1 MIYRIYGQKDAT
13 IYEQDLRKNQNTGG
27 DEILEV
33 TKFHDED
40 TNSVWIGNS
49 RILTKFDL
57 TSISSSVV
65 SGDISGSIKY
75 FLNLTSVEEN
85 EVQSEYQLDIYPVSQ
100 SWSEGVGKFNYTPTT
115 KDGVSWQYPSG
126 TQLWNVDS
134 SSVFNGVEISQ
145 KPTEG
150 ILLLQNFSDGTGSL
164 FLTESINDINGNSPS
179 MSILNEQLI
188 ISASNFAGTTLIVPL
203 YLENNR
209 TYGVQFQID
218 PKDYTDIQFRVET
231 PSGVIQNQDSYT
243 DMVGN
248 ITTPS
253 TQSFDLTS
261 TETGEYKLRFTFFD
275 NDGTST
281 STIGIFDELFVT
293 EKDGN
298 TLVWETFSVN
308 KGGFVKRDV
317 IVNSDGNSPTLETSA
332 SKLSL
337 KASNIGGASAE
348 YTKEL
353 SNALQYTITSE
364 LDLGNYPSI
373 GFDLYNP
380 LDLKMTPTQVSGL
393 QSSYTTSQTQSLV
406 FTPPT
411 TGKYRFNYSYFASGS
426 NGATGS
432 IDNFKIVF
440 SGSLSSKPEI
450 EASYFKNS
458 GGGTWY
464 TSSVNN
470 TKYSQSFTKYT
481 SNLNSNVTDYVNDWL
496 NGSRP
501 NDGFLIKRPLS
512 QESGSIKFGSSKFFS
527 NETHTIYVP
536 TLEVRWLDSE
546 FNTGSLSPLTADDIL
561 VYPKNLSS
569 EYKEVSKDRIR
580 IVGRERYPQRSF
592 SDSNP
597 YTTIKYLPQ
606 NTYYQVRDVET
617 NLVLIPYDTTYTKVS
632 CDSTGNYFDF
642 WFNTLQP
649 ERFYQFEFRV
659 DRSGTQQYFDGN
671 VFKVVR

>member
-100 SWSEGVGKFNYTPTT
+100 SWSEGLGKFNYTPTT

>member
-659 DRSGTQQYFDGN
+659 DRGGTQQYFDGN

>member
-13 IYEQDLRKNQNTGG
+13 IYEQTNRTAQNTGA

-33 TKFHDED
+33 TKFYDED
-40 TNSVWIGNS
+40 TDSIWIGNS

-57 TSISSSVV
+57 TEISSSIVA
-65 SGDISGSIKY
+65 GDISGSIKY
-75 FLNLTSVEEN
+75 YLNLTSTEEN
-85 EVQSEYQLDIYPVSQ
+85 EIQSEYQLDIYPVSQ
-100 SWSEGVGKFNYTPTT
+100 SWSEGTGKWLHTPVTT
-115 KDGVSWQYPSG
+115 NGVSWQYPSG
-126 TQLWNVDS
+126 TETWNTDS
-134 SSVFNGVEISQ
+134 ASIFNGVEVSQ
-145 KPTEG
+145 SPTEG
-150 ILLLQNFSDGTGSL
+150 ILLLQNFSNGTGSL

-188 ISASNFAGTTLIVPL
+188 ISASNFAGTTLVIPL
-203 YLENNR
+203 YLENSR
-209 TYGVQFQID
+209 KYGVQFQID
-218 PKDYTDIQFRVET
+218 PKDYTDVQFRVET
-231 PSGVIQNQDSYT
+231 PSGVIQNQDTYT

-248 ITTPS
+248 ITTAS

-275 NDGTST
+275 NDGST
-281 STIGIFDELFVT
+281 ASTEGVFDELFVT

-308 KGGFVKRDV
+308 KGGFVQRDV
-317 IVNSDGNSPTLETSA
+317 ITNSNGNSPILQTSA

-337 KASNIGGASAE
+337 KADNIGGASAE
-348 YTKEL
+348 YIKEL
-353 SNALQYTITSE
+353 SSELQYTITSE
-364 LDLGNYPSI
+364 LNLGNYPSI

-380 LDLKMTPTQVSGL
+380 LDLTMSPSQVTGL
-393 QSSYTTSQTQSLV
+393 QSEYTSSVTQSLV

-426 NGATGS
+426 VGATGS

-440 SGSLSSKPEI
+440 SGSLSEPPQI
-450 EASYFKNS
+450 QASFFKNK

-464 TSSVNN
+464 TSSINN

-496 NGSRP
+496 NGSRV
-501 NDGFLIKRPLS
+501 NDGFLIKRPLT
-512 QESGSIKFGSSKFFS
+512 QESSSTRFGSSKFFS

-536 TLEVRWLDSE
+536 TLEVRWVDST
-546 FNTGSLSPLTADDIL
+546 FNTGSLSSLTADDIL

-569 EYKEVSKDRIR
+569 EYKEKSKDRIR

-659 DRSGTQQYFDGN
+659 DRGGTQQYFDGN